1 MSSAKNIAT
10 LTGETEFIDRPANS
24 STGNYY
30 YFVTEINRVGE
41 ESAPTAAKSVG
52 SLTDVEG
59 DNLPM
64 SWEVSMA
71 YPNPFNPTTQV
82 RFTLP
87 VTAQVTA
94 QVIDIQGRVVLD
106 FGNNVY
112 TAGSHQLELNA
123 RNWNSGVYFLRIQS
137 PFGEQMR
144 KMTLLK

>member
-1 MSSAKNIAT
+1 
-10 LTGETEFIDRPANS
+10 
-24 STGNYY
+24 
-30 YFVTEINRVGE
+30 
-41 ESAPTAAKSVG
+41 
-52 SLTDVEG
+52 
-59 DNLPM
+59 
-64 SWEVSMA
+64 MA